1 MNNKLKNNMYDDNSL
16 VSFESSMLSNIDNQ
30 SIDSNSVSVK
40 TSDILSYKSNID
52 NQSINSNSSWTVKT
66 SDILSYKSNI
76 DNQSINSNNVSM
88 NTADMLNL
96 KSNIDNH
103 SINSNNISVN
113 TADITN
119 FKSNIDNHS
128 INPNNISVNA
138 ADIRSYKSTIINH
151 STNSNNSSNN
161 TSDIFMDNALK
172 MLINNQPREYVAF
185 NHPYTTSMPN
195 NIVDNKK
202 IIIDVAV
209 LCQEYTN
216 VETSCDDNIINLEDI
231 PVSMEHFQSI
241 FYPYKDNF
249 GINKNF
255 MLSNKCLINLIS
267 FLPEHRIIQNTS
279 KKFYLLEEII
289 SNIERNLN
297 ITRNCFTKDSL
308 VELTNEIISIKS
320 LLDINCCS
328 VLSSLSWD
336 NVIEVIENYK
346 FVDSDNNKNNDIIPI
361 CVVNI
366 VFKTPT
372 ADVKNTTVRFN
383 YKITN
388 YK

>member
-1 MNNKLKNNMYDDNSL
+1 MNNNLKNKVYDDESL
-16 VSFESSMLSNIDNQ
+16 VSFESSMLPSVDNQ
-30 SIDSNSVSVK
+30 SVNSDNISVN
-40 TSDILSYKSNID
+40 TSDVMSYKSNID
-52 NQSINSNSSWTVKT
+52 NQSVNSSANTADISNYKSKGDNQSVNSNNISINTA
-66 SDILSYKSNI
+66 DISNYKSNVDKRSINPNSIFNYKSNI
-76 DNQSINSNNVSM
+76 DNP
-88 NTADMLNL
+88 
-96 KSNIDNH
+96 
-103 SINSNNISVN
+103 SVY
-113 TADITN
+113 
-119 FKSNIDNHS
+119 
-128 INPNNISVNA
+128 PNNIYMKIPESL
-138 ADIRSYKSTIINH
+138 
-151 STNSNNSSNN
+151 
-161 TSDIFMDNALK
+161 SDNPIK
-172 MLINNQPREYVAF
+172 MLINNQIFGNGNDGASIPPHR
-185 NHPYTTSMPN
+185 TSAPN
-195 NIVDNKK
+195 NIIDNKK

-231 PVSMEHFQSI
+231 PVSMEHFQAI

-249 GINKNF
+249 GINKDF

-297 ITRNCFTKDSL
+297 ISRNCFTKDSL

-346 FVDSDNNKNNDIIPI
+346 FVSSTNNKNDEIIPV

-372 ADVKNTTVRFN
+372 TDVKNTTIRFN

>member
-1 MNNKLKNNMYDDNSL
+1 MNNKLKNNGYDDKSL
-16 VSFESSMLSNIDNQ
+16 VSFESDLLSNGDNQSISSNNVSINTADIKNYISNLDNQSISSNDVSINTADVMSYKSSIDNQ
-30 SIDSNSVSVK
+30 SIR
-40 TSDILSYKSNID
+40 
-52 NQSINSNSSWTVKT
+52 
-66 SDILSYKSNI
+66 
-76 DNQSINSNNVSM
+76 
-88 NTADMLNL
+88 
-96 KSNIDNH
+96 
-103 SINSNNISVN
+103 SNNISVN
-113 TADITN
+113 TDDIMSY
-119 FKSNIDNHS
+119 KSKVDKQS
-128 INPNNISVNA
+128 INPNNISVNT
-138 ADIRSYKSTIINH
+138 DFMSYRSWVDNQSINI
-151 STNSNNSSNN
+151 NN
-161 TSDIFMDNALK
+161 TSVNNADDVSYDAYK
-172 MLINNQPREYVAF
+172 MLINNQGYGYGSDAASIVP
-185 NHPYTTSMPN
+185 PTTSVFN

-249 GINKNF
+249 GINKDF

-267 FLPEHRIIQNTS
+267 FLPEYRIIQNTS

-297 ITRNCFTKDSL
+297 ISRNCFTKDSL

-346 FVDSDNNKNNDIIPI
+346 FVSLTNNQNNEIIPI

-372 ADVKNTTVRFN
+372 EGVKNTTIRFN